1 MKRTR
6 KIVASALALALL
18 LTCFNVFTVSA
29 ATGSNKISRVGKATR
44 TVTVGQNFELEVREG
59 SALDDNDMK
68 WSLSKSGIVKFT
80 DRDRYDDEVDLKA
93 IKKGTV
99 KVTCKNLVTGGKIV
113 YTVNVK
119 EKSNSSIYISRIGSA
134 TKKVELGDDID
145 LKVKKGSGL
154 KNSQIKWT
162 ISDKSILRFEDG
174 DSTGREVEVE
184 AKKLGTTKVT
194 VKNLK
199 TGGQLFYTVTVVP
212 DYDD

>member
-29 ATGSNKISRVGKATR
+29 ATDSNKISRVGKATR

-119 EKSNSSIYISRIGSA
+119 EKSNSIYISRIGSA

-174 DSTGREVEVE
+174 DNIGREVEVE

-199 TGGQLFYTVTVVP
+199 TGGQLVYTVKVVP

>member
-6 KIVASALALALL
+6 KIIASTLALALL

-44 TVTVGQNFELEVREG
+44 TVTVGQNFELEVKEG

-68 WSLSKSGIVKFT
+68 WSLNKSGIVKFT

-113 YTVNVK
+113 YTVIVK
-119 EKSNSSIYISRIGSA
+119 EKSNSIYISRIGSA

-174 DSTGREVEVE
+174 DNIGSEVEVE

-199 TGGQLFYTVTVVP
+199 TGGQLVYTIKVVP

>member
-119 EKSNSSIYISRIGSA
+119 EKSNSIYISRIGSA

-174 DSTGREVEVE
+174 DNIGREVEVE

-199 TGGQLFYTVTVVP
+199 TGGQLVYTVKVVP